1 LVEHRPVILSST
13 LPNRARLLTPPSPVL
28 DNVVYTPLH
37 LHSAMFMD
45 PGHARRPVLDVI
57 VDIRFGSPTFGEWES
72 VRLDD
77 QAHHAVYLS
86 EGLGNDFL
94 ALTDD
99 ATVVYL
105 CSEGYQPDREHGI
118 HPLDP
123 GLGIEW
129 PDGLPF
135 LMSPKDAEAPTLAS
149 AARSGLLPA
158 YERCAATDRPPV
170 LPRKRRGWAQA
181 RFRPVPP
188 SAAQSLS
195 RAPARDP
202 SRSAR

>member
-1 LVEHRPVILSST
+1 VNEDRSHQFGRYLGDHLPSWLLREPVFSVST
-13 LPNRARLLTPPSPVL
+13 VVRFEDRRRSEEPFPLPNRESRHTPPSPVFE
-28 DNVVYTPLH
+28 NVEYTPLH
-37 LHSAMFMD
+37 LHSDMFMD

-86 EGLGNDFL
+86 EGLGHAFL

-123 GLGIEW
+123 DLGIEW

-158 YERCAATDRPPV
+158 YERCAAF
-170 LPRKRRGWAQA
+170 RRGL
-181 RFRPVPP
+181 RGN
-188 SAAQSLS
+188 
-195 RAPARDP
+195 
-202 SRSAR
+202 